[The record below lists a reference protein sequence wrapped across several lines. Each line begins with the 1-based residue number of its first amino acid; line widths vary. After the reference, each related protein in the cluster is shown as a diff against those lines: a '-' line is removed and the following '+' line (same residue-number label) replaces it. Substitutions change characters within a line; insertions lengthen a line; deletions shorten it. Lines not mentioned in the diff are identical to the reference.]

1 MTHILG
7 ISAYYHDSA
16 AALVKDGVIVAAVQE
31 ERFTRKKHDASFPT
45 QGINYCLGEAG
56 ISLKE
61 VDYIVFYEKP
71 LVTFERLLETYLAFA
86 PRGLRSF
93 IAAMS
98 AWLQEKLYLKTVLK
112 KALAELGDC
121 KTKDLPPLLFNE
133 HHQSHAAS
141 AFFPSPF
148 DEAAVLCMD
157 GVGEWA
163 TTSLWSGQGNQLTPH
178 WEIHFPHSLWR

>member
-1 MTHILG
+1 VTYILG

-16 AALVKDGVIVAAVQE
+16 AALVRDGVIVAAAQE
-31 ERFTRKKHDASFPT
+31 ERFTRKKHDAAFPE
-45 QGINYCLGEAG
+45 QAIQYLLKEAN
-56 ISLKE
+56 ISLQA

-71 LVTFERLLETYLAFA
+71 LVTFERLIETYLAFA
-86 PRGLRSF
+86 PRGLPSF

-98 AWLQEKLYLKTVLK
+98 TWLQEKLYLKTVLK
-112 KALAELGDC
+112 KALANLAAC
-121 KTKDLPPLLFNE
+121 KQKELPPLLFTE

-148 DEAAVLCMD
+148 EQAAVLCMD

-178 WEIHFPHSLWR
+178 WEINFPHSL